1 MSFVSFLVDKALPLP
16 LTGADAIVG
25 QGSSEDGRMKANFQ
39 ISFGLNWF
47 PEGVAVARGKDGTL
61 SSEEVS

>member
-1 MSFVSFLVDKALPLP
+1 MP